1 MKKKKTAYVV
11 IILFLLLTG
20 TAYLVWPLASRFVDT
35 ENYEKR
41 ELAVK
46 PDFQIAA
53 INDYPEQ
60 FESWLNDHLPF
71 RNQLIRLNCA
81 LDYFVFRT
89 STSDRVAIGSNG
101 WLFYTDLA
109 DGDPL
114 SCYKGTNL
122 LTEEQLEQIADNMIT
137 TRDNLAKENTEF
149 VIFIAPNK
157 ERVYDEHMP
166 KYYGAPAEE
175 YAVRQI
181 YDYLKEHT
189 DIRIVYPIEEMKN
202 AEQKLG
208 EERLM
213 YHKTDTHWNELGAY
227 IGGRELLAELG
238 IDMPAY
244 DSPEIS
250 VTEMEDTPGDMADIL
265 NLSNLIDPGMTYAP
279 TGYDAHDYVNDMW
292 EFDTEVRYHAQ
303 GADPRT
309 IFVRRDSFGSAMAN
323 LIGSQFDRSVM
334 IHSNS
339 YTNDYVEQEDPDVFV
354 YECVERY
361 AATGLLDFRYE

>member
-1 MKKKKTAYVV
+1 MKKKKTAYAV
-11 IILFLLLTG
+11 IILFFLLIG
-20 TAYLVWPLASRFVDT
+20 TAYLVWPLAGRFVDT
-35 ENYEKR
+35 ENHEKR
-41 ELAVK
+41 ELAVR
-46 PDFQIAA
+46 PVFQIST
-53 INDYPEQ
+53 ISEYPKQ

-81 LDYFVFRT
+81 LDYYVFRS
-89 STSDRVAIGSNG
+89 STSDRVAVGSSG
-101 WLFYTDLA
+101 WLFYTDFA
-109 DGDPL
+109 DGNPL
-114 SCYKGTNL
+114 ANYQGTDL
-122 LTEEQLEQIADNMIT
+122 LTEKQLKKIADNMIA
-137 TRDNLAKENTEF
+137 TRDNLAKENIEF

-157 ERVYDEHMP
+157 ERIYDEYMP

-181 YDYLKEHT
+181 CDYLKEHT
-189 DIRIVYPIEEMKN
+189 DIRIVYPIEEMKE

-208 EERLM
+208 EQMLL

-250 VTEMEDTPGDMADIL
+250 VAEIEDTPGDMADIL
-265 NLSNLIDPGMTYAP
+265 NLSTLINPGYTYAP
-279 TGYDAHDYVNDMW
+279 SGYDGHNFVNDMW
-292 EFDTEVRYHAQ
+292 EFSTEVRYHAQ

-309 IFVRRDSFGSAMAN
+309 IFVCRDSFGSALGN
-323 LIGSQFDRSVM
+323 LIGSQFDRSVLV
-334 IHSNS
+334 HNGS
-339 YTNDYVEQEDPDVFV
+339 YTNDYVEQEEPDVFV

-361 AATGLLDFRYE
+361 AASGLLEFRYE